1 MSEWAQIMSPGEF
14 PVKVAST
21 LPTINIAPWIEGHDH
36 KGRLSAAAA
45 IHAACLDYG
54 FFYLDVSSYVDPRE
68 PEELARLAHNFF
80 SLPTE
85 EKENISISK
94 QDHARGYQRLK
105 ENVTMGKADN
115 HEGIDFYRPVE
126 NPDKTKL
133 LWGENQW
140 PTIPGFREKYEAW
153 VDKMKALG
161 LMVMHAMAMG
171 LGMTDAEWE
180 DLRSQVDD
188 SFWVM
193 RIIGYPPLPNDD
205 DGFSCGAHKDYGCL
219 TLLWADSTRGAL
231 QVFQPHQFLAVENPG
246 AVLRE
251 EGIEEGLWITVDPV
265 PGCIVCNVGEMWEI
279 WTNGLYKS
287 TLHRVIHRGSNYR
300 VSIPFFFEPNFNARV
315 APLGAALRIQED
327 LNLTSDKCH
336 VERMHKKTYEPTV
349 YGDFLLKKVD
359 SNFAAGQGKY
369 N

>member
-1 MSEWAQIMSPGEF
+1 MSSGEV

-21 LPTINIAPWIEGHDH
+21 LPIINIAPWIEGHDH
-36 KGRLSAAAA
+36 RGRLSAAAA

-68 PEELARLAHNFF
+68 PEELARLAHDFF
-80 SLPTE
+80 GLPTE

-153 VDKMKALG
+153 VDKMKAVG
-161 LMVMHAMAMG
+161 LMVMHAMPMG

-188 SFWVM
+188 SFWVL

-231 QVFQPHQFLAVENPG
+231 QVFQPRQFLAVENPG

-300 VSIPFFFEPNFNARV
+300 IPFFFEPNFNAR
-315 APLGAALRIQED
+315 
-327 LNLTSDKCH
+327 TSISPPDKCH

-359 SNFAAGQGKY
+359 SNFATGQGKY